1 MSTDAFDDDG
11 DDDAKFFCPV
21 LARAFAL
28 FVLATTTNPR
38 EPPRRF
44 HWSLVVQ
51 SSERD
56 DRGARATTTTRATM
70 SRPDRWTD
78 GIDDAFE
85 AYGVDG
91 RAAATLDVR
100 ASSDRWVRFERTF
113 RDCRWIAT
121 TTRAGSTEADEN
133 EDDAFGARMTIVFAK
148 VDGGFARRVSRSFV
162 EGARA
167 FAWPHVVDCGARD
180 ADGGAPAIAARAAA
194 KSRARSEDAKWCVVM
209 RARVEDARSYAT
221 ETRGGAQVWIDGSMA
236 SWRIARRVVEH
247 AFSMDP
253 ARFEAFGVEPIR
265 RDSMDEGNPEHVVY
279 FQAPRRARGGYV
291 ASFVAHFVS
300 DSTRADLETA
310 AARRVFVAA
319 LAGERA
325 REVTLELPDA
335 SPHATA
341 SMVTNGLFAALA
353 ALKRDAFSRDD
364 DARCGLFLSRR
375 DAAVAERNA
384 RVGECVLRIVDGAT
398 SAEARAFESR
408 MFEEDARW
416 RETFARALTTPVV
429 SNDGAHELSM

>member
-113 RDCRWIAT
+113 RDRRWIAT
-121 TTRAGSTEADEN
+121 TRAGWTEADEN

-209 RARVEDARSYAT
+209 RARVEDASSYAT

-353 ALKRDAFSRDD
+353 ALKRDAFSRED
-364 DARCGLFLSRR
+364 DARCGLFLSPR

>member
-1 MSTDAFDDDG
+1 MSTDDG

-44 HWSLVVQ
+44 HWSLIQ
-51 SSERD
+51 SSARDDD

-113 RDCRWIAT
+113 RDRRWIAT
-121 TTRAGSTEADEN
+121 TRAGWTEADEN

-148 VDGGFARRVSRSFV
+148 VDGEFARRVSRSFV

-180 ADGGAPAIAARAAA
+180 ADGGAAA

-353 ALKRDAFSRDD
+353 ALKRDAFSRED
-364 DARCGLFLSRR
+364 DARCGLFLSPR

>member
-1 MSTDAFDDDG
+1 MSTDDG

-51 SSERD
+51 SSARDDD

-113 RDCRWIAT
+113 RDRRWIAT
-121 TTRAGSTEADEN
+121 TRAGWTEADEN

-167 FAWPHVVDCGARD
+167 FA
-180 ADGGAPAIAARAAA
+180 
-194 KSRARSEDAKWCVVM
+194 
-209 RARVEDARSYAT
+209 
-221 ETRGGAQVWIDGSMA
+221 
-236 SWRIARRVVEH
+236 
-247 AFSMDP
+247 
-253 ARFEAFGVEPIR
+253 
-265 RDSMDEGNPEHVVY
+265 
-279 FQAPRRARGGYV
+279 
-291 ASFVAHFVS
+291 
-300 DSTRADLETA
+300 
-310 AARRVFVAA
+310 
-319 LAGERA
+319 
-325 REVTLELPDA
+325 
-335 SPHATA
+335 
-341 SMVTNGLFAALA
+341 
-353 ALKRDAFSRDD
+353 
-364 DARCGLFLSRR
+364 
-375 DAAVAERNA
+375 
-384 RVGECVLRIVDGAT
+384 
-398 SAEARAFESR
+398 
-408 MFEEDARW
+408 
-416 RETFARALTTPVV
+416 
-429 SNDGAHELSM
+429 

>member
-113 RDCRWIAT
+113 RDRRWIAT
-121 TTRAGSTEADEN
+121 TRAGWTEADEN
-133 EDDAFGARMTIVFAK
+133 EDDAFGARMTIVLAN

-335 SPHATA
+335 SAHATA

-353 ALKRDAFSRDD
+353 ALKRDAFSRED
-364 DARCGLFLSRR
+364 DARCGLFLSPR

-408 MFEEDARW
+408 MLEEDARW

>member
-1 MSTDAFDDDG
+1 MSTDAFDADADA
-11 DDDAKFFCPV
+11 AKFFCPV

-44 HWSLVVQ
+44 HWSLVIPAARD
-51 SSERD
+51 RD

-91 RAAATLDVR
+91 RAAATLEVR

-113 RDCRWIAT
+113 RDRRWIAT
-121 TTRAGSTEADEN
+121 TTRAGRTEADEN

-167 FAWPHVVDCGARD
+167 FAWPHVVDGGARD
-180 ADGGAPAIAARAAA
+180 IDGGAPAIAARAAA

-209 RARVEDARSYAT
+209 RARVEDAGSYAT

-236 SWRIARRVVEH
+236 SWRIARRVVEY

-253 ARFEAFGVEPIR
+253 TRFEAFGVEPIR
-265 RDSMDEGNPEHVVY
+265 RDSADEGNPEHVVY

-335 SPHATA
+335 SAHATA

-398 SAEARAFESR
+398 SADARAFESR
-408 MFEEDARW
+408 MSEEDARW

>member
-1 MSTDAFDDDG
+1 MSTDDG

-44 HWSLVVQ
+44 HWSLIQ
-51 SSERD
+51 SSARDDD

-113 RDCRWIAT
+113 RDRRWIAT

-335 SPHATA
+335 SAHATA

-353 ALKRDAFSRDD
+353 ALKRDAFSRED
-364 DARCGLFLSRR
+364 DARCGLFLSPR

>member
-1 MSTDAFDDDG
+1 MSTDAFDDD
-11 DDDAKFFCPV
+11 DARFFCPT

-28 FVLATTTNPR
+28 FVLATTTSPR

-44 HWSLVVQ
+44 HCALVVH
-51 SSERD
+51 SESD
-56 DRGARATTTTRATM
+56 DRGARATKTTRATM
-70 SRPDRWTD
+70 SRPDRWTR
-78 GIDDAFE
+78 GVDDAFE

-100 ASSDRWVRFERTF
+100 ASSDRWVRFERRF
-113 RDCRWIAT
+113 REKQWITT
-121 TTRAGSTEADEN
+121 TTRDGPMDADAA
-133 EDDAFGARMTIVFAK
+133 DDAFGARMTIVFAK
-148 VDGGFARRVSRSFV
+148 VDGAFVRRVSRSFV

-167 FAWPHVVDCGARD
+167 FAWPHVVDGGARD

-209 RARVEDARSYAT
+209 RARVEDAGSYAT

-236 SWRIARRVVEH
+236 SWRIVRRVGEH
-247 AFSMDP
+247 EFSMDP

-335 SPHATA
+335 SAHATA

>member
-1 MSTDAFDDDG
+1 MSTDDG

-51 SSERD
+51 SSARD

-113 RDCRWIAT
+113 RDRRWIAT
-121 TTRAGSTEADEN
+121 TTRAGWTEAEEN

-148 VDGGFARRVSRSFV
+148 VDGEFARRASRSFV

-335 SPHATA
+335 SAHATA

-353 ALKRDAFSRDD
+353 ALKRDAFSRED
-364 DARCGLFLSRR
+364 DARCGLFLSPR